1 MHAVQLH
8 PRPGCACLLQTRCC
22 LLRLQ
27 LLPVPSQES
36 AAHPCSATCQCLHCA
51 LCPLPLAYY
60 YSIPYVN
67 TVTRTGHPR
76 VLCSDSMASPVYR
89 NTLTEHPTPPLLYAH
104 VVTGH
109 SWGMFLEIDLW
120 GQRAYVLSR
129 RAVPLVAI
137 PQRLVLRDTHAT

>member
-1 MHAVQLH
+1 MQCHVPMFTLRTLSSA
-8 PRPGCACLLQTRCC
+8 PRF
-22 LLRLQ
+22 
-27 LLPVPSQES
+27 
-36 AAHPCSATCQCLHCA
+36 
-51 LCPLPLAYY
+51 YY

-67 TVTRTGHPR
+67 TVTRTGHLR
-76 VLCSDSMASPVYR
+76 VLCSDSMASPGYR
-89 NTLTEHPTPPLLYAH
+89 IGLTEHPTPLLYAR

-137 PQRLVLRDTHAT
+137 PLRLVLRDTHAT

>member
-1 MHAVQLH
+1 MQSSFTP
-8 PRPGCACLLQTRCC
+8 PRLCLLTANPM
-22 LLRLQ
+22 LSLRLQ

-36 AAHPCSATCQCLHCA
+36 RQCHMPMFTLCTLSSAPRFYC
-51 LCPLPLAYY
+51 

-67 TVTRTGHPR
+67 SDQDRTPKGAVFRLHGLFLDIVT
-76 VLCSDSMASPVYR
+76 DSL
-89 NTLTEHPTPPLLYAH
+89 NILPPLLYAR

-137 PQRLVLRDTHAT
+137 PLRRVLRDTHAT